1 MANERSRVSQII
13 LIGTLIGFSWLA
25 MQAVHELG
33 HVMGARATGAE
44 INQVVLHPMTV
55 SRTDLG
61 QNPKPLQVVWAG
73 SLVGALLPLAAYL
86 LAAGLRLPFL
96 YLLRFF
102 VAFCLVT
109 NGVYIGSGAFIP
121 LADTAVMTFNGS
133 PRWLMALY
141 GLIAIPLG
149 FILWHGQGKH
159 FGLGN
164 ARGQVDNLA
173 TIISASLFVTII
185 VLEIIFS

>member
-1 MANERSRVSQII
+1 VANEHSRVSQII

-33 HVMGARATGAE
+33 HVMGARATGAD
-44 INQVVLHPMTV
+44 IKQVVLHPMTI

-73 SLVGALLPLAAYL
+73 PLVGALLPLAAYL
-86 LAAGLRLPFL
+86 LCVGLRMPFL

-102 VAFCLVT
+102 VGFCLVA

-121 LADTAVMTFNGS
+121 LADTAVMAFNGS

-149 FILWHGQGKH
+149 FILWNKQGKH

-164 ARGQVDNLA
+164 ARGQVDFHA
-173 TIISASLFVTII
+173 TLITTGLFVI
-185 VLEIIFS
+185 VIALELILS